1 MDGDPGS
8 TRWNHNIHYHPVV
21 RRALLPACREGLD
34 VGCGE
39 GMLTRE
45 LAERTDHVVGID
57 LDEASIDLARAHAT
71 AAVEYVVG
79 DFMTH
84 PFEPESFDAIV
95 SIAALHH
102 MEPGPALARMRSLL
116 RPGGRLAVVGL
127 ARSRRP
133 LELPLDIA
141 GFVADQ
147 YYKRTRTYWDHSAPT
162 VWPPPLDYGQ
172 TRRLAK
178 VALPGVR
185 YRRHV
190 LFRYSLVWTKPPA
203 R

>member
-1 MDGDPGS
+1 MLDGLP
-8 TRWNHNIHYHPVV
+8 
-21 RRALLPACREGLD
+21 PACRDGLD
-34 VGCGE
+34 IGCGE

-45 LAERTDHVVGID
+45 LARRMNHVVGID
-57 LDEASIDLARAHAT
+57 LHQSSIDLARTHAT
-71 AAVEYVVG
+71 AAVEYVVA
-79 DFMTH
+79 DVMTH
-84 PFEPESFDAIV
+84 PFAPESFDAIV
-95 SIAALHH
+95 SVAALHH
-102 MEPGPALARMRSLL
+102 MEPHAALARMRSLL

-133 LELPLDIA
+133 FELPLDIA

-178 VALPGVR
+178 RELPGVR
-185 YRRHV
+185 YRRLL
-190 LFRYSLVWTKPPA
+190 LFRYSFVWTKPLTA
-203 R
+203 

>member
-1 MDGDPGS
+1 MVLS
-8 TRWNHNIHYHPVV
+8 
-21 RRALLPACREGLD
+21 ALPPACREGLD

-45 LAERTDHVVGID
+45 LAERMDHVVGID
-57 LDEASIDLARAHAT
+57 LDQASIDLARAQGT
-71 AAVEYVVG
+71 AGVEYVVG

-95 SIAALHH
+95 SVAALHH
-102 MEPGPALARMRSLL
+102 MEPGAALARMRRLL

-127 ARSRRP
+127 ARSRP
-133 LELPLDIA
+133 ADLPLDAA
-141 GFVADQ
+141 GLLADQ
-147 YYKRTRTYWDHSAPT
+147 YYKRTRAYWDHSAPT
-162 VWPPPLDYGQ
+162 VWPPPHTYGQ
-172 TRRLAK
+172 VRQLAGRE
-178 VALPGVR
+178 LPGVR
-185 YRRHV
+185 YRRHL

>member
-1 MDGDPGS
+1 MLD
-8 TRWNHNIHYHPVV
+8 
-21 RRALLPACREGLD
+21 ALPPAGRDGLD

-45 LAERTDHVVGID
+45 LAERMDHVVGIE
-57 LDEASIDLARAHAT
+57 LDQASIDLARAHDAT
-71 AAVEYVVG
+71 AGIEYVLG

-84 PFEPESFDAIV
+84 PFPPESFDAIV

-102 MEPGPALARMRSLL
+102 MEPGAALARMRSLL

-147 YYKRTRTYWDHSAPT
+147 CYKRTRTYWDHTAPT

-178 VALPGVR
+178 RELPGVR
-185 YRRHV
+185 YRRHL
-190 LFRYSLVWTKPPA
+190 LFRYSLVWTKPTATPGP
-203 R
+203 RR